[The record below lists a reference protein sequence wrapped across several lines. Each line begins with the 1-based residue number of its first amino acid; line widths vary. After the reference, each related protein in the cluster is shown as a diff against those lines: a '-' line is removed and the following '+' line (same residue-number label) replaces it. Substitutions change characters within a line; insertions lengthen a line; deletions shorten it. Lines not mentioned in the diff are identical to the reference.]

1 MPSYRE
7 GVPRTLLEAA
17 SMSKPIVTTNAPGCR
32 EVVEDNKN
40 GFLVSVRDYKTDKTE
55 NLKVYE
61 VLNV

>member
-1 MPSYRE
+1 
-7 GVPRTLLEAA
+7 
-17 SMSKPIVTTNAPGCR
+17 MSKPIVTTNAPGCR